1 METIMTIP
9 RRATLPRSF
18 TGGAL
23 PGELGRALRR
33 WWLAYMEWRL
43 QRLAASLL
51 YRMSDRQ
58 LRDLG
63 LTRSRIELAAR
74 SQAGQHPLLHGRFS

>member
-9 RRATLPRSF
+9 ARAILPRSF
-18 TGGAL
+18 TSGAL
-23 PGELGRALRR
+23 PGGLGRVLRR

-43 QRLAASLL
+43 QRLAAKLL
-51 YRMSDRQ
+51 HRMSDRQ

-63 LTRSRIELAAR
+63 LTRSQIELAAD
-74 SQAGQHPLLHGRFS
+74 QTCPHPLLHGRFS